1 MAIRLHFQ
9 SLLFGVPS
17 NDADQNGCWRREKD
31 AQRPSLARGFYLVS
45 LCSLCVPQIGNDV
58 SFTIFSIIPSP
69 ATRVHHVRGPVSEL
83 LNLPSFPFIQ
93 SFVLCLCK
101 ALGFCCVSINPY
113 LTSYPLFASAD
124 YNCILYIYALLIVR
138 ARAYAAGERRFHSLS
153 TTNSQSPIQ
162 SAETK
167 PKSQECDTNWALKRL
182 RRMHAVTGSGIKPA
196 TQPAL
201 LP

>member
-1 MAIRLHFQ
+1 MFHSQ
-9 SLLFGVPS
+9 SSPS
-17 NDADQNGCWRREKD
+17 FR
-31 AQRPSLARGFYLVS
+31 
-45 LCSLCVPQIGNDV
+45 VPQPG
-58 SFTIFSIIPSP
+58 SIMS
-69 ATRVHHVRGPVSEL
+69 GPVPEL
-83 LNLPSFPFIQ
+83 LNLPSLPFIQ

-101 ALGFCCVSINPY
+101 ALGFCRVSINPY

-124 YNCILYIYALLIVR
+124 YNCILYIYALLIAR

-162 SAETK
+162 SAEKK

-182 RRMHAVTGSGIKPA
+182 RRMHAVTGSGFKPA

-201 LP
+201 LPLILDRVTFQLTQLG